1 MCEGVSVWFR
11 GMEIDVVV
19 FVACIV
25 EALGARIYG
34 FKALL
39 YRVPTTVTVAPPYFT
54 AYFTLRITQ
63 FLYYPFKCSSPIFF
77 YFMVAAPPARVP
89 CSTNRLFQKIKLF
102 LKVK

>member
-34 FKALL
+34 PLKL
-39 YRVPTTVTVAPPYFT
+39 YFIEY
-54 AYFTLRITQ
+54 
-63 FLYYPFKCSSPIFF
+63 
-77 YFMVAAPPARVP
+77 
-89 CSTNRLFQKIKLF
+89 RLP
-102 LKVK
+102 